1 VDSASPT
8 LTPDSVVLA
17 ILIGDEDIEPA
28 MLAKEANGGHMVVGL
43 SPAPNSKS

>member
-1 VDSASPT
+1 V
-8 LTPDSVVLA
+8 TPDSVVLA

-28 MLAKEANGGHMVVGL
+28 MLAKEANGGHMAVGL